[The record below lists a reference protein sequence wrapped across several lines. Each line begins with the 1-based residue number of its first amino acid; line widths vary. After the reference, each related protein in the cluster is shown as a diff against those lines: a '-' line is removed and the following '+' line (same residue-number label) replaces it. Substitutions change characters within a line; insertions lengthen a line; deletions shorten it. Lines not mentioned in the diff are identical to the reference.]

1 MMLTVEHRLVAD
13 KEFWHDY
20 VMEGYLPE
28 SDFLCSIFNEEVSF
42 EGDFGARNLALLI
55 AMLDDAIDANRDW
68 AAHFLASCD
77 HDSSAIRAGLFKA
90 ANDMHSGTRFEAIRG
105 LAKRN
110 AEGVETLVLD
120 ALTGEEVGDVLFEAA
135 GFVASAALLPALESI
150 QLWWE
155 LNDDDLKRAIEACK
169 TGISARY

>member
-1 MMLTVEHRLVAD
+1 MLTIKHRLVACR
-13 KEFWHDY
+13 EFWHDY
-20 VMEGYLPE
+20 AMEGYLPE

-77 HDSSAIRAGLFKA
+77 HDSPAIRSALLKA
-90 ANDMHSGTRFEAIRG
+90 TNYTHSGTRFEAIRG

-110 AEGVETLVLD
+110 VDGIEMLILD

-135 GFVASAALLPALESI
+135 GFTASPALIPALEDI
-150 QLWWE
+150 QLWWK
-155 LNDDDLKRAIEACK
+155 LNDDDLKRAIESCK
-169 TGISARY
+169 TGVSARY